1 MTRKKLT
8 LFSLVLAAIPLS
20 LAAEPPR
27 VEHVNVS
34 RSGDSWRFDV
44 TISHPDTGW
53 DHYAD
58 AWRVLDMNGNE
69 LGMRKLSHPHV
80 NEQPFTR
87 SLSNVRI
94 PEGTTQVQ
102 VQARDLPGGWNP
114 ETLIVTLP

>member
-1 MTRKKLT
+1 MKFALI
-8 LFSLVLAAIPLS
+8 FLALALMPLA

-34 RSGDSWRFDV
+34 RVGDGWRFDV

-58 AWRVLDMNGNE
+58 AWRVLDMDGNE
-69 LGMRKLSHPHV
+69 LGLRRLSHPHV

-102 VQARDLPGGWNP
+102 IQARDLPGGWNT